1 MSPSISNPMPYRVN
15 RVVAVASLLVLLAL
29 ISPVQAVGYRS
40 SWNVVE
46 SGTEADL
53 LTAEAYGEHGI
64 WAFGKDG
71 VMVKSSDNGSTW
83 ELTDSPT
90 SSDLLYSDSAHGALV
105 VAAADGLVL
114 IKQEIGVEWLDISL
128 QAGSQVNGIA
138 LTSNQSVVAV
148 GTGGSIWKYDN
159 GIWEGISSGVDS
171 DLMSV
176 SFLDNTLGVA
186 VGASGTILFSD
197 DEGTTWGYRDA
208 PSEASASV
216 ISSVVFFSDVRI
228 YATTNDGQ
236 VLISSRDGAIDV

>member
-1 MSPSISNPMPYRVN
+1 MPYRVN

-105 VAAADGLVL
+105 VAAADGSPRGAAGCGDLALAGDVPSGGPRGAAAGAGA
-114 IKQEIGVEWLDISL
+114 QAAHLDGGGGRSGGCRPLRRGAAVDPRSL
-128 QAGSQVNGIA
+128 
-138 LTSNQSVVAV
+138 
-148 GTGGSIWKYDN
+148 
-159 GIWEGISSGVDS
+159 
-171 DLMSV
+171 
-176 SFLDNTLGVA
+176 
-186 VGASGTILFSD
+186 
-197 DEGTTWGYRDA
+197 
-208 PSEASASV
+208 
-216 ISSVVFFSDVRI
+216 
-228 YATTNDGQ
+228 
-236 VLISSRDGAIDV
+236 